1 MKKKGIGEKLHLKK
15 NIGSRSGHGSTGF
28 GQVVALADLL
38 TNSDRSSHRI
48 DPLGQ
53 SEFNNYDTQSMH
65 FFLIKKNIN
74 INILIFK
81 I

>member
-1 MKKKGIGEKLHLKK
+1 MKKKGIGEKPHLKK

-38 TNSDRSSHRI
+38 TNSNRSTHRASPNLI
-48 DPLGQ
+48 TMIHKACI
-53 SEFNNYDTQSMH
+53 S
-65 FFLIKKNIN
+65 FLLKEKKIN
-74 INILIFK
+74 INIFIFK